1 MYATISDLL
10 RDLFGLNIPLP
21 IQTFGFMMA
30 LSFVGAYL
38 ASSSEL
44 KRMEANGLLKPFK
57 VKQKVNEPVLML
69 DYVTAVIIGAFIGFK
84 FLEMVLDYESLVA
97 NPQKFILSGK
107 GSWFGALLGGAYAYY
122 QKKKEADSLKGK
134 EFKIVEV
141 LTHPY
146 ELMGNI
152 VGIAAIG
159 GILGAKLFH
168 NLENIDE
175 LMADPIGSLVSF
187 SGLTF
192 YGGLIVAAIGIIYY
206 VGKHGIGAW
215 YICDATAAGLMLA
228 YGMGRLGCH
237 LSGDGDWGIDNLMPK
252 PEWLSAFPD
261 WVWAYTYP
269 NNVLNEGIPIAGCV
283 GNHCNQLANPV
294 FPTPLY
300 EAVVCIG
307 LFGLLWA
314 VRKRFTIPGT
324 FFMFYLLLNGIERFL
339 IEKIRVN
346 TTYTIFEN
354 KITQAE
360 LISSAFVLISVVGLI
375 VLISNHKKK
384 VA

>member
-44 KRMEANGLLKPFK
+44 KRMEANGLLKPFL

-141 LTHPY
+141 LTHPH

-307 LFGLLWA
+307 LFGLLWS

-360 LISSAFVLISVVGLI
+360 L
-375 VLISNHKKK
+375 
-384 VA
+384 

>member
-44 KRMEANGLLKPFK
+44 KRMEANGLLKPFM
-57 VKQKVNEPVLML
+57 VKQKVNEPVLLL

-141 LTHPY
+141 LTHPH

>member
-44 KRMEANGLLKPFK
+44 KRMEANGLLKPFL

-141 LTHPY
+141 LTHPH

-307 LFGLLWA
+307 LFGLLWS